1 MSYLTDEEKAEAIK
15 KWWKENGSAIVG
27 GLILGIAGLFG
38 WNWWSDRQE
47 AQSVAASE
55 LYMVALSHVEAEQ
68 YTHAAAVVGELSER
82 GRSTPYAAMGW
93 ALLADIAERQEDTER
108 AITALEEARAL
119 AHDAGYAQIL
129 TLRLA
134 RHRIAAGQF
143 DQAERLL
150 DAVPAEAFAGLR
162 AELRGDIARA
172 QGQPERAR
180 EQYEAALAAG
190 HNTEYLRLKIDEL
203 SV

>member
-47 AQSVAASE
+47 TRSVAASE
-55 LYMVALSHVEAEQ
+55 LYMVVLSHVEAEQ

-82 GRSTPYAAMGW
+82 GRGTPYAAMGW
-93 ALLADIAERQEDTER
+93 ALLADIAERQDDTER
-108 AITALEEARAL
+108 AMTALEEARAA

-134 RHRIAAGQF
+134 RHRVAAGQF
-143 DQAERLL
+143 DQAEALL

-172 QGQPERAR
+172 QGQTERAR